1 MSELR
6 KVWIVVWFL
15 VILITFST
23 LGFMLI
29 EGLSLLEAIYMTVI
43 TISTVGFRE
52 VVDLSPQGKVFTV
65 FVILAGL
72 GTAAYALSSI
82 TSFVV
87 EGEFKDLVRRGRME
101 RRIAEL
107 ENHYIICGAGKTG
120 QHVVARFEKS
130 SVPFVV
136 IEKSE
141 ERFEE
146 LLEKNI
152 LAIHGDAT
160 QDEILLKAQIDKA
173 KGLISALST
182 DAENVFT
189 VLTARTLE
197 ENLYIVARAIDEKAS
212 EKLKKAGADNTVS
225 PNEIGGQRMASL
237 VLRPAVVSFLDVMT
251 RAGDVVLD
259 LEEVRVCHGSPIIG
273 ETLEQA
279 SIPEKTGL
287 VIMAI
292 DNVQDNSQKLLLN
305 PRPDYILK
313 EGDRMVV
320 LGQVDQ
326 INKLREISCDQ
337 ASF

>member
-6 KVWIVVWFL
+6 KVWIIIWFL
-15 VILITFST
+15 IILITLST
-23 LGFMLI
+23 LGFILI
-29 EGLSLLEAIYMTVI
+29 EGLSFLEALYMTVI

-52 VVDLSPQGKVFTV
+52 VIDLSPQGKIFTI

-101 RRIAEL
+101 KKIAEL
-107 ENHYIICGAGKTG
+107 KKHYIICGAGKTG
-120 QHVVARFEKS
+120 QHVVARFEKT

-136 IEKSE
+136 IEKNE
-141 ERFEE
+141 EKFEE
-146 LLEKNI
+146 LIEKNI

-160 QDEILLKAQIDKA
+160 HEEVLQKAQINQA

-189 VLTARTLE
+189 VLTARGLA
-197 ENLYIVARAIDEKAS
+197 ENLYIVARAIDENAS
-212 EKLKKAGADNTVS
+212 QKLKKAGADNTVS
-225 PNEIGGQRMASL
+225 PNEIGGHRMASL

-259 LEEVRVCHGSPIIG
+259 LEEVKVCQDSFIIG
-273 ETLEQA
+273 KTLFEA

-287 VIMAI
+287 VILAI
-292 DNVQDNSQKLLLN
+292 DDVQDTTQKLMMN
-305 PRPDYILK
+305 PRPDYIFK
-313 EGDRMVV
+313 KGDRMVV
-320 LGQVDQ
+320 LGQPEQ
-326 INKLREISCDQ
+326 INKLREISCDELNL
-337 ASF
+337 